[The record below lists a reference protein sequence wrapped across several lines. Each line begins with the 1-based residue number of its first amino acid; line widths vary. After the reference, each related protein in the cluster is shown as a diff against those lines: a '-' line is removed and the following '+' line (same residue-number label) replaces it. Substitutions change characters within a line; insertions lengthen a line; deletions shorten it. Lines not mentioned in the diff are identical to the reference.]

1 MIKKNVN
8 VLLLIIIVVLASYIV
23 VYSQLQQEK
32 YNKTFEELQLYK
44 QNYSVCKTNL
54 ENKDKKLKETFAE
67 LQKKLQDSFKFEG
80 LYNNVV
86 LEKEALKKDLD
97 KCNSDLSSEK
107 TLRIAIEL
115 ERDQYYSNLSITQLE
130 LEKTKELLNSCQVQ
144 LQACVNQN

>member
-130 LEKTKELLNSCQVQ
+130 LEKTKELLNSCQLQ